1 MKPIKGTYIVT
12 RCELVLQAEAR
23 SFAFAAG
30 DACSRRKHCTLQN
43 SSLLVVLRM
52 DTGTIHPDCACSG
65 EYQQWSVMTFT
76 LGFLSFVLILSQDT
90 IGMLTSGR
98 SASPISFCRAALLTA
113 LPSVKSFS
121 L

>member
-12 RCELVLQAEAR
+12 RCGLVLQAEAR
-23 SFAFAAG
+23 SFAAG
-30 DACSRRKHCTLQN
+30 DAYSRRKHCTLQN
-43 SSLLVVLRM
+43 SSLLVVLCM
-52 DTGTIHPDCACSG
+52 DTRTRHPDCACSG
-65 EYQQWSVMTFT
+65 EHQQWSVMTVT
-76 LGFLSFVLILSQDT
+76 LGFLSFVLFLSQGT
-90 IGMLTSGR
+90 TGLLTSGR